1 MAEDYND
8 NLHKGATGRLYRYGR
23 ELRHSGTK
31 EEKLLWEHL
40 RGRKLGGLKFRRQHP
55 FDKFMADFYCHEKKL
70 IIELDGTVHD
80 EKMNSQYDEARTYQL
95 AGLGI
100 KVIRLRNYEV
110 QLHIEF
116 VLMKILE
123 KAG

>member
-1 MAEDYND
+1 
-8 NLHKGATGRLYRYGR
+8 
-23 ELRHSGTK
+23 
-31 EEKLLWEHL
+31 
-40 RGRKLGGLKFRRQHP
+40 
-55 FDKFMADFYCHEKKL
+55 MADFYCHEKKL